1 MKTMAATACNVRLM
15 VEKIITSHTGIA

>member
-15 VEKIITSHTGIA
+15 VGKIITSHTGIA